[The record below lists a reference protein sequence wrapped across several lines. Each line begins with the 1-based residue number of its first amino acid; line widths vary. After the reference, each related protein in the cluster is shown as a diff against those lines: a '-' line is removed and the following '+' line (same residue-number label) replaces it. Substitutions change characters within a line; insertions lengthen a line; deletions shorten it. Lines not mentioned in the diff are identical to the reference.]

1 MSRKRRELK
10 AIIKSLTIAGIM
22 TMSLLAIPCS
32 SINVQAASGT
42 ASELISLAASQVGYH
57 EKASNADLD
66 DYNANRGSNNYNKYA
81 RDVGVANGQ
90 PWCATFVWWC
100 MKNAG
105 VPDSSYPSRTTVTR
119 DWFNQRGLFRPR
131 GNYTPKPGDYVVF
144 GNVAHCGI
152 VESVSGSTVI
162 TIEGN
167 SGDQVKRNTY
177 SMSNGYILGYGI
189 INYNSSSSTS
199 SGGGAASDNPGSPY
213 PVPTE
218 NLRSGSR
225 GDSVKWVQKFAN
237 DIMGAGIDVDGIY
250 GNQTTYAVRVF
261 QQNNGLAVDGI
272 CGQQTTGIMLNVWRD
287 TINKRQEAE
296 RVKHNPVG
304 VVDAA
309 QSTKDG
315 KLYIKGWMYDPDAV
329 TRSNVVHVY
338 IGGRAGTAGAEGYAI
353 TANVSRKDVDNVYH
367 VGEFHGFETVIDTKK
382 TGTQEVYV
390 YGINE
395 GEGTTNPELGHKT
408 VKLEKAVEPTIEE
421 PKEEPKTE
429 ATTEEPKEEP
439 KTEATTEEPK
449 EEPKTEATTEEPK
462 EELKTEATAEE
473 PKEEPKTEA
482 TAEEPTEEP
491 KTEAT
496 TEEPAEEPKTEEPT
510 TEKLSEEPK
519 TEAITDETTEESKSE
534 EATIEEPAE
543 EPKTETTTEES
554 KEDPTHE
561 LNTEV
566 ETEKPKETPKTEKTT
581 KVPAENDKK
590 PTQINAAGDEQ
601 KSQSNYWSDCDDDI
615 DLDAP
620 IVSKLNNIKKRS
632 LKIRIGAVKEVDGY
646 EYTVAK
652 VNNKTYKRFK
662 KAVLN
667 ADVDG
672 ISFKGTKKYC
682 TKSTVVKLSGLK
694 KNKRYAVVV
703 RAYKIVDGNKHYS
716 DYSSVKCIKIKK

>member
-429 ATTEEPKEEP
+429 AT
-439 KTEATTEEPK
+439 
-449 EEPKTEATTEEPK
+449 
-462 EELKTEATAEE
+462 
-473 PKEEPKTEA
+473 
-482 TAEEPTEEP
+482 AEEPTEEP